1 MSAVLRLIQS
11 VYLLR
16 SVWAV
21 LLALII
27 GGLLI
32 STTGANPIAAYK
44 ALFGGAFLDYYG
56 FSDTLVKF
64 SPIVLAGLAV
74 AIPLRSNLYNIGA
87 EGQIYMGGLFGAA
100 AALYLPESLPAGL
113 HLVLCTL
120 GGALGGGLWAAIPG
134 YLKAYRNINEVI
146 VTLLMNYVAI
156 NLISYFAG
164 GPMMQPGAPYPYSN
178 EISEALWLPHIMPGT
193 NAHLGAAVG
202 LVMCIVAWAVLRYT
216 TMGFRLDLV
225 GMSPPAALYAGINVR
240 RQILV
245 TMFVAGAMAGMAGAF
260 EVIGLRYRLYHLFSP
275 NYGADG
281 IVTAFLAGL
290 NPILVPVS
298 ALFLSGLKA
307 GAQVMQRAMGLEST
321 IVEAITGLVVIFVA
335 ASLAF
340 RFDPQWWRLKLKGRR
355 ELNELIGGS
364 EDERESV

>member
-1 MSAVLRLIQS
+1 M
-11 VYLLR
+11 
-16 SVWAV
+16 
-21 LLALII
+21 
-27 GGLLI
+27 I
-32 STTGANPIAAYK
+32 STSGANPIAAYE

-100 AALYLPESLPAGL
+100 AALYLPDALPGGL
-113 HLVLCTL
+113 HMVICTMA
-120 GGALGGGLWAAIPG
+120 GALGGGLWAAIPG

-156 NLISYFAG
+156 NLVSYFTG

-178 EISEALWLPHIMPGT
+178 EIREALWLPHIMPGT

-202 LVMCIVAWAVLRYT
+202 LVMCLVAWAVLRYST
-216 TMGFRLDLV
+216 LGFRLDLV
-225 GMSPPAALYAGINVR
+225 GMSPSAARYAGINVR
-240 RQILV
+240 RQILF
-245 TMFVAGAMAGMAGAF
+245 TMAVAGAMAGMGGAF
-260 EVIGLRYRLYHLFSP
+260 EIIGLRYRLYHMFSP

-281 IVTAFLAGL
+281 IVSAFLAGL

-307 GAQVMQRAMGLEST
+307 GAQVMQRAMGLQST

-340 RFDPQWWRLKLKGRR
+340 RFDPQWWRRRLEGRKQ
-355 ELNELIGGS
+355 LNELIGGS
-364 EDERESV
+364 EDDRESVG

>member
-1 MSAVLRLIQS
+1 MSVVLRLIQS

-21 LLALII
+21 LIALLI
-27 GGLLI
+27 GALLI

-44 ALFGGAFLDYYG
+44 ALFGGAYFDYYG

-74 AIPLRSNLYNIGA
+74 AIPLRSNLWNVGA

-100 AALYLPESLPAGL
+100 VALYLPESLPSGL
-113 HLVLCTL
+113 HVVLCAM
-120 GGALGGGLWAAIPG
+120 GGALGGAFWAAIPG

-146 VTLLMNYVAI
+146 VSLLMNFVAI

-178 EISEALWLPHIMPGT
+178 EIREALWLPHLMPGT
-193 NAHLGAAVG
+193 NAHFGAAIG

-216 TMGFRLDLV
+216 TIGFRLDLV
-225 GMSPPAALYAGINVR
+225 GLSPSAAQYAGINVR
-240 RQILV
+240 RQILL
-245 TMFVAGAMAGMAGAF
+245 TMAIAGTLSGMAGAF

-290 NPILVPVS
+290 NPILVPIS

-340 RFDPQWWRLKLKGRR
+340 RFDPQWWKLKLKGRR
-355 ELNELIGGS
+355 ELNELIGGA
-364 EDERESV
+364 EDARESV

>member
-32 STTGANPIAAYK
+32 STTGANPVEAYK

-113 HLVLCTL
+113 HIVLCTL
-120 GGALGGGLWAAIPG
+120 AGALGGGLWAAIPG

-178 EISEALWLPHIMPGT
+178 EINEALWLPHIMSGT

-245 TMFVAGAMAGMAGAF
+245 TMFVAGAMAGMGGAF

-355 ELNELIGGS
+355 ELNELIGGA